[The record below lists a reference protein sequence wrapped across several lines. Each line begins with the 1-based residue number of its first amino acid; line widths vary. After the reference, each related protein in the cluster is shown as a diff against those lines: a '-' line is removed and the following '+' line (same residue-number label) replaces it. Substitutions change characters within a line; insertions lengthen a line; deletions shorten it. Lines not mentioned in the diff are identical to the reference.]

1 MGSGRESVLV
11 ERIQT
16 FNNELSNQKAVERN
30 IDDNLR
36 YRRQG
41 QDIQQLKDKE
51 AELRE
56 ELSGRRNRCLHAPL
70 SLLMGVGSVS

>member
-1 MGSGRESVLV
+1 M
-11 ERIQT
+11 
-16 FNNELSNQKAVERN
+16 ERN